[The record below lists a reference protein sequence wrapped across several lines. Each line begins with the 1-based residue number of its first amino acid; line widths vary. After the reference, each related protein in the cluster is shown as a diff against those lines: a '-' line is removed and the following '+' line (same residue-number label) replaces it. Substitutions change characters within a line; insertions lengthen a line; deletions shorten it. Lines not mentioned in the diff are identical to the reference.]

1 MARFDDGE
9 LTVDIESATL
19 EQAQRALVA
28 ARRLAASA
36 GVCIVAAL
44 KASAQREALFEQEQR
59 WEAGDG
65 PEPVWPTEEENEL
78 ADIGEEVLEAAQAA
92 AGGETCTLG
101 PVAHPGLEPPVVRDL
116 FEPA

>member
-9 LTVDIESATL
+9 LYVDLESATL
-19 EQAQRALVA
+19 EQGQRALVA

-44 KASAQREALFEQEQR
+44 QASAKREALFEQEQR

-65 PEPVWPTEEENEL
+65 PEPEWPTDEENQL
-78 ADIGEEVLEAAQAA
+78 ADIGEEALAAVQAA
-92 AGGETCTLG
+92 AGGETCALG
-101 PVAHPGLEPPVVRDL
+101 LVAQSGMEPPAVRDL

>member
-9 LTVDIESATL
+9 LYVDIENATR

-28 ARRLAASA
+28 ARRLAALA
-36 GVCIVAAL
+36 GVCIVTAL
-44 KASAQREALFEQEQR
+44 KASAKREALFEQEQR
-59 WEAGDG
+59 WETGDG
-65 PEPVWPTEEENEL
+65 PEPEWLTDEENEL
-78 ADIGEEVLEAAQAA
+78 ADIGEEALEAAQAA

-101 PVAHPGLEPPVVRDL
+101 LAAQPGPEPPVVRDL